1 MSNKII
7 DPEKVYSKL
16 TDRVVKLKDIY
27 EAKKQ
32 ALISLEATYQELKDS
47 VIVAEAEWKCA
58 DKLVSDV
65 TQLVEVANEA
75 WDAELKKR
83 DEIDNQRAQASFNSV
98 QEAKEDYYK
107 KGYADREEEIRAEYK
122 LTKKKTVRKPKKQKP
137 APIAESIIKERA
149 KRKLKGK

>member
-16 TDRVVKLKDIY
+16 TDRVANLKSIY
-27 EAKKQ
+27 ESKKEE
-32 ALISLEATYQELKDS
+32 LISLKATYQELKDS
-47 VIVAEAEWKCA
+47 VIKAEAEWKSA
-58 DKLVSDV
+58 SNIVGDV
-65 TQLVEVANEA
+65 TKLVEVANTA

-83 DEIDNQRAQASFNSV
+83 DEIDNQRAQANFNAV
-98 QEAKEDYYK
+98 QEAKEDYYQ
-107 KGYADREEEIRAEYK
+107 KGYKDRETEIKSEYK
-122 LTKKKTVRKPKKQKP
+122 LTKKKVSKPKKQKP